1 MTTGRKAGSAALF
14 GALLLT
20 GCSGSGDSVSISPAG
35 GSEGTRCAVE
45 GGATVCV
52 TPGTA
57 SATTAGGS
65 TPSGGAEVTG
75 TGVTGTGSAPPARWG
90 GGKRVGVYPTRGT
103 VSGLLGS
110 DRVSRNVTGTCDI
123 ANDVRTITSQV
134 DATSTLVID
143 VTTDAVASISLKI
156 KNGPTRAAD
165 YLGEDVVKVITLTR
179 TRTLVRGAV
188 LMPVNPGG
196 GVEPATLDADFDC

>member
-1 MTTGRKAGSAALF
+1 MTTGRKAGCAALF

-20 GCSGSGDSVSISPAG
+20 GCSGSGASVSISPAG

-57 SATTAGGS
+57 QGSVSSGS
-65 TPSGGAEVTG
+65 TPSGGTA
-75 TGVTGTGSAPPARWG
+75 VTGTGSAPPARWG

-110 DRVSRNVTGTCDI
+110 DRVSRTVTGTCDI

-188 LMPVNPGG
+188 LLPVNPGG